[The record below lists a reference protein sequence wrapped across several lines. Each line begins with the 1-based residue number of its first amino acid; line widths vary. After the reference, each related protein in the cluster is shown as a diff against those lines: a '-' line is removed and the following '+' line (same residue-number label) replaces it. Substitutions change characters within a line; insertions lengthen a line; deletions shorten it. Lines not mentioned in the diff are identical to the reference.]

1 MSGPAWRRRVGVAVV
16 ALSVLAV
23 AGVLAT
29 SRMSPGMSPGDPS
42 AVPQRPEDADEPG
55 GSVAPADE
63 DRPGEPGRSELE
75 TELREIIV
83 EALQDFRTFA
93 DEPDLATTIAR
104 GIAELDDAGLRARTA
119 QEVLDANFGPD
130 EVIIPDGARLVPRM
144 QTWERIGRGA
154 MLDVD
159 LVEADG
165 TAEPYRM
172 TLVLDGEDWL
182 IVGARWLG

>member
-1 MSGPAWRRRVGVAVV
+1 MSGSAWRRRVGVTVV
-16 ALSVLAV
+16 ALSVLAA
-23 AGVLAT
+23 AGALAT
-29 SRMSPGMSPGDPS
+29 SLLWPEDPT
-42 AVPQRPEDADEPG
+42 AAPQRPEDADEPG
-55 GSVAPADE
+55 RSAAPVDE
-63 DRPGEPGRSELE
+63 GRPSGLGRGELE

-104 GIAELDDAGLRARTA
+104 GIADLDDAGLRARTV

-130 EVIIPDGARLVPRM
+130 EVILPEGARLVPRT

-159 LVEADG
+159 LVEVDG